1 MNENCVESPVT
12 NTACSTVNT
21 NVKVELPELDEEFH
35 DALFCEEETIGK
47 KEVSSES
54 VNDEIKE
61 KIMLTIN
68 KKSLFKNSYIMSI
81 YFNKKCNPGCYM
93 TRKKISTLPDSL
105 GPGPVSN
112 ILHKAITL
120 LINLSYFPSA
130 SLKRIKNNQNTL
142 LNGPGGVEML
152 ITTK

>member
-1 MNENCVESPVT
+1 MNEVCVESPVRDT
-12 NTACSTVNT
+12 VHSTVNV
-21 NVKVELPELDEEFH
+21 NIKMEPPELDEEFH
-35 DALFCEEETIGK
+35 DALFCEEEPISK

-54 VNDEIKE
+54 VKDTIKE
-61 KIMLTIN
+61 KIMSTTN
-68 KKSLFKNSYIMSI
+68 KKLLFKNSYIMSI
-81 YFNKKCNPGCYM
+81 YFNKKCNPGCYI

-130 SLKRIKNNQNTL
+130 SLKRIKKNQKTL

-152 ITTK
+152 LTTK